1 MLESIT
7 VITLL
12 LSALIVWSMNRKV
25 ASSAFRLA
33 SRGMGR
39 SKKKVALPLGCLAWG
54 PRDLRGVAT
63 VGRGLRRLD
72 RCGRLAGAEPNFFE
86 RRVIWHTLL
95 PTDNRPTWLR

>member
-39 SKKKVALPLGCLAWG
+39 SKKKVALSNSLAYSTQTLQDDRYL
-54 PRDLRGVAT
+54 PAVTHYQPAPEAVLVAFHCQQ
-63 VGRGLRRLD
+63 R
-72 RCGRLAGAEPNFFE
+72 AEN
-86 RRVIWHTLL
+86 ISI
-95 PTDNRPTWLR
+95 

>member
-39 SKKKVALPLGCLAWG
+39 SKKKVALSNSLAYSRHQQDFQVVPCSSCCTPLLSVFQFDQLLCLDSHAS
-54 PRDLRGVAT
+54 
-63 VGRGLRRLD
+63 GR
-72 RCGRLAGAEPNFFE
+72 
-86 RRVIWHTLL
+86 
-95 PTDNRPTWLR
+95 

>member
-39 SKKKVALPLGCLAWG
+39 SKKKVALSNSLAYSRPPAG
-54 PRDLRGVAT
+54 FSSSALLVTLYPSL
-63 VGRGLRRLD
+63 VGISVRSIALS
-72 RCGRLAGAEPNFFE
+72 
-86 RRVIWHTLL
+86 
-95 PTDNRPTWLR
+95 

>member
-39 SKKKVALPLGCLAWG
+39 SKKKLALK
-54 PRDLRGVAT
+54 
-63 VGRGLRRLD
+63 
-72 RCGRLAGAEPNFFE
+72 
-86 RRVIWHTLL
+86 
-95 PTDNRPTWLR
+95 